1 MITIAGWQSKII
13 SLFRLLSFFAS
24 HAMMD
29 NTPNLLM
36 SEFGDDAAI
45 QFVSQPV

>member
-29 NTPNLLM
+29 NTNLLM